1 MKFKFIA
8 IIFSVLLLNACSSTN
23 SNSNVVDDHSPTE
36 TVKKYH
42 EAIIKKDI
50 STAKKIGI
58 HQGSESS
65 KTPSDEEIKKYM
77 DDFSNEIDK
86 LGGLEKIK
94 FKEIEKKDI
103 KEENIKSFDEKY
115 DKNWSMVMVNY
126 REFIDK
132 LKPNEAKTGS
142 GLVYYFLSKVDG
154 EYYIV
159 NNTGGNI
166 SAVVKEGRES
176 KYVKNKKD

>member
-1 MKFKFIA
+1 M
-8 IIFSVLLLNACSSTN
+8 LLSACSSTN
-23 SNSNVVDDHSPTE
+23 SNSSVVDDQSPTE

-42 EAIIKKDI
+42 EAMIKKDI
-50 STAKKIGI
+50 STFKKIGI
-58 HQGSESS
+58 HQGDGSS

-77 DDFSNEIDK
+77 DEFSNEIEK

-94 FKEIEKKDI
+94 FKEIEKEDI
-103 KEENIKSFDEKY
+103 KENNIKSFDEKY
-115 DKNWSMVMVNY
+115 NKNWSMVMVNY

-132 LKPNEAKTGS
+132 LKPTEAKPGS

-159 NNTGGNI
+159 GDTGGSI
-166 SAVVKEGRES
+166 SDVVKEGREN
-176 KYVKNKKD
+176 KYVKLKKD

>member
-8 IIFSVLLLNACSSTN
+8 IIFSILLLSACSSTN
-23 SNSNVVDDHSPTE
+23 SNSNVVDDQSPVE

-42 EAIIKKDI
+42 EAMIKKDI
-50 STAKKIGI
+50 STFKKIGI
-58 HQGSESS
+58 HQGKESS

-77 DDFSNEIDK
+77 DDFSNEIEK

-94 FKEIEKKDI
+94 FKEIEKNDI
-103 KEENIKSFDEKY
+103 KENNIKSFDEKY
-115 DKNWSMVMVNY
+115 NKNWSMVMVNY

-132 LKPNEAKTGS
+132 LKPNEAKSGS

-154 EYYIV
+154 EYYIIGD
-159 NNTGGNI
+159 TGGDI
-166 SAVVKEGRES
+166 SDVVKEGRED
-176 KYVKNKKD
+176 KYVKLKKD